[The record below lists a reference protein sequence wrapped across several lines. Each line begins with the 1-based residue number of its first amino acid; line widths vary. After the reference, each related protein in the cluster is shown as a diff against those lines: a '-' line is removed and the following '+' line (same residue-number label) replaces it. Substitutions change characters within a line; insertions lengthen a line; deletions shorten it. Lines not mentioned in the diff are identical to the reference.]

1 LGQYALALVVM
12 EKTRLERRPE
22 ARAFMVE
29 TLLEHVKDG
38 RLRIPDFQ
46 RPLKWRSAHVLDL
59 FDSVY
64 RGFPVGDLLLFKGP
78 AEPSTIHF
86 GPRRI
91 DAPRMSDAYFV
102 VDGQQRV
109 TALAGAM
116 LHPDPSPRG
125 DIHAIWFDLEVER
138 FERSQVS
145 EPPPHWIP
153 VNVVGDSFALLNWL
167 NAWPFRGTRPDLV
180 QRAIALGK
188 ALREYQIPAYIVEG
202 AEQNVLRLIF
212 KRVNTSGVA
221 MQESEVFEAL
231 FDSREPRPIES
242 ACGRLQAETGF
253 GKISHDWFLRCLK
266 VVEGI
271 DLRQTFTRREG
282 DAGSGHPEAVEH
294 TERALR
300 LAIGFLSEDAGVF
313 HSQLL
318 PYRLPLVV
326 LARFFHLHPRPN
338 PRTRALLV
346 RWVWRGALSRAHT
359 LSSDANVHHLQSQID
374 SNEFESVERL
384 LGTVPSL
391 NVAEF
396 PSAAV
401 SWSSGR
407 NAETRLCAIALA
419 HLGPREPKTG
429 EVLQF
434 DQIRTL
440 LDKKEASRVFLPFMP
455 GRGSL
460 AWRFIMPDKKLLAL
474 LMEAPEEVLRSHALD
489 SKAVDAL
496 KSKDFEI
503 FESRR
508 SEIMNNWLER
518 FFLERA
524 ALGENDRPPVFEL
537 VRRVDARVAQ
547 S

>member
-1 LGQYALALVVM
+1 
-12 EKTRLERRPE
+12 
-22 ARAFMVE
+22 MVE

-38 RLRIPDFQ
+38 KIRVPDFQ

-86 GPRRI
+86 GPLRI
-91 DAPRMSDAYFV
+91 GAPHMADAYFV

-116 LHPDPSPRG
+116 LHPDSSPRG

-138 FERSQVS
+138 FERLQVS

-153 VNVVGDSFALLNWL
+153 VNVVGDSFVLLNWL
-167 NAWPFRGTRPDLV
+167 NAWPFRSSRPDLV

-202 AEQNVLRLIF
+202 AEQDVLRLIF

-231 FDSREPRPIES
+231 FAGREPRPIES

-266 VVEGI
+266 VVEGL

-294 TERALR
+294 TEHALR
-300 LAIGFLSEDAGVF
+300 LAIGFLSEDAGIF

-346 RWVWRGALSRAHT
+346 RWVWRGALSRVHT

-374 SNEFESVERL
+374 SNEFDSVERL
-384 LGTVPSL
+384 LSTVAPLS
-391 NVAEF
+391 VEEF

-419 HLGPREPKTG
+419 HLGPREPKAG
-429 EVLQF
+429 EVLRF
-434 DQIRTL
+434 DQIRSL
-440 LDKKEASRVFLPFMP
+440 LDKKEASRVFLPCIA
-455 GRGSL
+455 GRESL
-460 AWRFIMPDKKLLAL
+460 ACRFILPDRKMFPLLV
-474 LMEAPEEVLRSHALD
+474 EASEEVLHSHALD
-489 SKAVDAL
+489 DRAVNAL
-496 KSKDFEI
+496 KGKNFEV
-503 FESRR
+503 FERRR
-508 SEIMNNWLER
+508 SEILNDWFVR
-518 FFLERA
+518 FFLART
-524 ALGENDRPPVFEL
+524 ALGESDRPPVFEL
-537 VRRVDARVAQ
+537 VRRVDVRMAQ